1 MRKTILF
8 FAITAF
14 FSIKSIGQSL
24 VAKVNY
30 NQMKFETGLVFDE
43 LSFVINSADRSSL
56 DSNQLVQKIKIDN
69 KIKNCIILVDDMK
82 PKAVVMME
90 LDIESEIELQQMF
103 RNLFQNLNLNQLIL
117 NDRVFV
123 SSENIQL

>member
-69 KIKNCIILVDDMK
+69 KIKNCIILVDDRK

>member
-14 FSIKSIGQSL
+14 FSTKSIGQSL

-103 RNLFQNLNLNQLIL
+103 RNLFKNLNLNQLIL

>member
-30 NQMKFETGLVFDE
+30 NQMKLETGLVFDE